1 LAVSAWCATRRAI
14 FFPKQSRKYNNPK
27 TLKIF
32 FMSFFFAYKRSL
44 GLAIAMLLALG
55 SRAQNVPQLSNT
67 SATGV
72 SSPITMP
79 SGLSS
84 TATPS
89 YIRTYVPQ
97 LPQTDAAQVGDGSL
111 PQEVRTSTVYK
122 DGFNRSIQA
131 VQHYANATGTNL
143 HLVQPIDT
151 RQLPEG
157 YSFLPYPAAGWSY
170 DYQMFT
176 AQHNY
181 NNNAF
186 ANEAYTSYGIT
197 RNISD
202 ANQRAVKTL
211 APGKSQAG
219 QDRGITRKLVTN
231 AAGEVRIW
239 TVSSGN
245 MPVSSAYYAAGS
257 LMGELVTDAEGAET
271 LTYTTKEGR
280 LVYSRTY
287 LKDQVSGPNVTP
299 VYGITYYVYNDLG
312 QLYFILPP
320 KATDLVSGGTLTGPQ
335 VAALC
340 FQYVYDE
347 RGRKILQQMPGKAVE
362 EFVYDKRDR
371 LVLYQDGN
379 LRAQQ
384 QWTLTAYDAL
394 DRPLFSGLYY
404 TTNEPRAVLQGLLDD
419 GNSYPSIYL
428 VHYLKDYGMMKTYIS
443 STSVVNT
450 TLLQEYY
457 YDDYEKN
464 DPNSTYW
471 NVQQSALN
479 FTEALQNVP
488 GVEMPERKGSVHGL
502 PTGSR
507 VKMLTAAGAD
517 NNKTGIWR
525 MTLNWYDTKGRMVYN
540 RSMDMLAYDPLN
552 TIIHSHLSV
561 TQYDFLNR
569 VQVTKHL
576 MDNEQSTDGTLLHT
590 ELTRNLYDPIT
601 GRLTGTRRKTD
612 GSAWAVQSSYTYD
625 ELGRTGRQVL
635 GNYGEVR
642 DYSYNI
648 RGQLTGINGIYAE
661 TGNRQGESRSFGE
674 SLKYDYGFSG
684 YRYDGKIA
692 GMVWRG
698 AGVAQAQAYGYSYDK
713 AGRLTNAEYRR
724 YEPPIGAS
732 PAGWY
737 KTSADYTVS
746 NLTYDLG
753 GNLMSMDQKGVKP
766 GVGIVDMDKL
776 SYSYQDNEQSN
787 KLSKV
792 TDNTT
797 FPDLGDFNNTN
808 GSNADYSYD
817 ANGHLIADDNK
828 GISYVTYTHFNKP
841 AVVTL
846 TGGKSIHYSY
856 DAAGTKV
863 QELIKESG
871 QPDVRTDY
879 IGNYVYKG
887 DQLQYA
893 LTAEG
898 RSIYNKDSVKFK
910 EEYFV
915 KDHLGNVRSVVDV
928 ETLPIQNYL
937 ATFEVASANLEGL
950 FFGNL
955 EEVRDDRPG
964 GGPGNFMAG
973 ALNGTDSSRR
983 IGASMLMRVMAGDK
997 VEMNVNNYYEA
1008 YRSDEDSPVTP
1019 EDMLGAVIST
1029 LTRGTGSLPGESHN
1043 TKLVGDAFT
1052 TGNYAEFG
1060 NLLDNVTQSDR
1071 PRAYLNYLFF
1081 DENMNFVPALSG
1093 AFQANGHGSWQQIGT
1108 LSPMEITANGY
1119 LAVYL
1124 SNSTQIAGP
1133 TENSTVYFD
1142 QVVLRFTRGRLK
1154 EEQHYY
1160 PHGLPMA
1167 AQGSTAM
1174 GYVANRHKY
1183 QGNEYKTELGLN
1195 WMDFHN
1201 RQYDP
1206 QIGRFLSV
1214 DPLADDGQ
1222 EEWSPYAAMGNNP
1235 AMMVDPLGLKSEMGT
1250 IAYPHVMAPLY
1261 DMGGKKNNNPG
1272 ANDAFTEWIA
1282 ETAGAVV
1289 VEGMRLRTL
1298 AHSYKEAFG
1307 LINKAAQKAQAARNN
1322 LAKGVSAEDAGLSLG
1337 ASIFTSRIHF
1347 VFESVTPEIYKHT
1360 VKALKEHPEWRI
1372 LTYNGGGKSSYAN
1385 RKAALRG
1392 LGKAGKGLSWDE
1404 FPYASTVEGGFGAQV
1419 FAAPVPEQIVQGIQL
1434 SVLYGRGENRME
1446 AGDKF
1451 LIFPVSNMRELQPA
1465 PMPIRREKPWQFPL
1479 LPGWI
1484 PSLFPKL
1491 IPIRQVAPIIP
1502 IIFSP
1507 EDNSS
1512 PFGDETSS

>member
-1 LAVSAWCATRRAI
+1 
-14 FFPKQSRKYNNPK
+14 
-27 TLKIF
+27 
-32 FMSFFFAYKRSL
+32 MSFFFAYKRSL
-44 GLAIAMLLALG
+44 GLAAALLLALG
-55 SRAQNVPQLSNT
+55 SRAQNVPQLGNT

-143 HLVQPIDT
+143 HLVQPVDT

-157 YSFLPYPAAGWSY
+157 YSFLPYAAAGTGY

-186 ANEAYTSYGIT
+186 AAEAYTSYGIT
-197 RNISD
+197 RNLSD

-231 AAGEVRIW
+231 SANEVKLW
-239 TVSSGN
+239 VLDGN
-245 MPVSSAYYAAGS
+245 ELPVNSTYYAAGS
-257 LMGELVTDAEGAET
+257 LQGELVTDAEGAET
-271 LTYTTKEGR
+271 LSYTTKEGR

-299 VYGITYYVYNDLG
+299 IYGITYYVYDDLG
-312 QLYFILPP
+312 RLCYTLPP
-320 KATDLVSGGTLTGPQ
+320 KATELVTTSVPTQ
-335 VAALC
+335 VLNNLC
-340 FQYVYDE
+340 FQYRYDA
-347 RGRKILQQMPGKAVE
+347 RGRKYEQQMPGKAVE
-362 EFVYDKRDR
+362 KFVYDLRDR
-371 LVLYQDGN
+371 MVMYQDGN
-379 LRAQQ
+379 LRQQ
-384 QWTLTAYDAL
+384 NSWSYTTYDAL
-394 DRPLFSGLYY
+394 DRPLFSGLFES
-404 TTNEPRAVLQGLLDD
+404 TGETWATLQTYFYD
-419 GNSYPSIYL
+419 GNSYPDIYL
-428 VHYLKDYGMMKTYIS
+428 IHYLKNYQAMGLYPS
-443 STSVVNT
+443 GPLAGT
-450 TLLQEYY
+450 TVLQEYY
-457 YDDYEKN
+457 YDGYSQADA
-464 DPNSTYW
+464 SGSYW
-471 NVQQSALN
+471 NDQQSQLS
-479 FTEALQNVP
+479 FTEALQNQP
-488 GVEMPERKGSVHGL
+488 GVETPQRNLNVHGML
-502 PTGSR
+502 TGSK
-507 VKMLTAAGAD
+507 VKIMPAAGAD
-517 NNKTGIWR
+517 PNQTGVWR
-525 MTLNWYDTKGRMVYN
+525 QNRSWYDSKGRPVF
-540 RSMDMLAYDPLN
+540 SLSYDLN
-552 TIIHSHLSV
+552 DNKDIIHAHYNG

-569 VQVTKHL
+569 IQISKHKVYNAL
-576 MDNEQSTDGTLLHT
+576 STDGATTHT
-590 ELTRNLYDPIT
+590 ELTRNMYDAIT

-612 GSAWAVQSSYTYD
+612 NSGWIIQSSYSYD

-698 AGVAQAQAYGYSYDK
+698 AGTAPAQAYGYSYDK

-724 YEPPIGAS
+724 LETAVV
-732 PAGWY
+732 PAAWS
-737 KTSADYTVS
+737 KLSADYTVS
-746 NLTYDLG
+746 NLTYDLA

-766 GVGIVDMDKL
+766 GVGIVDMDLLEYNYK
-776 SYSYQDNEQSN
+776 DNEQSN
-787 KLSKV
+787 RLDRVK
-792 TDNTT
+792 DNAAY
-797 FPDLGDFNNTN
+797 PYLGDFNDLNS
-808 GSNADYSYD
+808 GSTDYEYD
-817 ANGHLIADDNK
+817 ANGNLVKDYNK
-828 GISYVTYTHFNKP
+828 DIDHVSYTHFNKP
-841 AVVTL
+841 SVVAFNS
-846 TGGKSIHYSY
+846 GKTIHYSY
-856 DAAGTKV
+856 DATGAKV
-863 QELIKESG
+863 QELTKEPG
-871 QPDVRTDY
+871 VDEVFTDY
-879 IGNYVYKG
+879 VGNYIYRKNE
-887 DQLQYA
+887 LQYA

-898 RSIYNKDSVKFK
+898 RSIYNKDSIKFR

-955 EEVRDDRPG
+955 EEVRDDRPDG
-964 GGPGNFMAG
+964 EPGNVMAG
-973 ALNGTDSSRR
+973 ALNGVDSSRR

-997 VEMNVNNYYEA
+997 VEMNVNNYYES

-1029 LTRGTGSLPGESHN
+1029 LTRGTGGLPGESHN

-1052 TGNYAEFG
+1052 TDNYAEFG
-1060 NLLDNVTQSDR
+1060 NLLGNITQSDR

-1081 DENMNFVPALSG
+1081 DENMNFVPSMSG

-1108 LSPMEITANGY
+1108 ASPMEITANGY

-1124 SNSTQIAGP
+1124 SNGTQVAGP

-1142 QVVLRFTRGRLK
+1142 QAVLRFTRGRLK

-1195 WMDFHN
+1195 WMDFVN

-1214 DPLADDGQ
+1214 DPLADKEQ

-1235 AMMVDPLGLKSEMGT
+1235 AMMMDPLGLKANTET
-1250 IAYPHVMAPLY
+1250 PHY
-1261 DMGGKKNNNPG
+1261 DYTLEPIISMGGKKDYSPGSKDSDGSYDFIKEANEAAAERTEENRQMEVNETYAEAMGMVESASKADASNNDLATQASINT
-1272 ANDAFTEWIA
+1272 DAAAPDVVLPAATGVRITKGLGVLRGGGLLGLILQGISEVFVSGSAPEWASMPYKRAGTLTKDDIKEIAA
-1282 ETAGAVV
+1282 ETSVKRRGKATGSYTIRFENGQKYHGKGPIGRMLTSSMEKMAKYGTTVV
-1289 VEGMRLRTL
+1289 FLDWTPAPSNR
-1298 AHSYKEAFG
+1298 EAFKQEYRRMQTDRAMPSYPEG
-1307 LINKAAQKAQAARNN
+1307 YMNPINYN
-1322 LAKGVSAEDAGLSLG
+1322 LMQSPGKKYVQEDG
-1337 ASIFTSRIHF
+1337 
-1347 VFESVTPEIYKHT
+1347 Y
-1360 VKALKEHPEWRI
+1360 
-1372 LTYNGGGKSSYAN
+1372 
-1385 RKAALRG
+1385 
-1392 LGKAGKGLSWDE
+1392 
-1404 FPYASTVEGGFGAQV
+1404 
-1419 FAAPVPEQIVQGIQL
+1419 
-1434 SVLYGRGENRME
+1434 
-1446 AGDKF
+1446 
-1451 LIFPVSNMRELQPA
+1451 
-1465 PMPIRREKPWQFPL
+1465 
-1479 LPGWI
+1479 
-1484 PSLFPKL
+1484 
-1491 IPIRQVAPIIP
+1491 
-1502 IIFSP
+1502 
-1507 EDNSS
+1507 
-1512 PFGDETSS
+1512 

>member
-1 LAVSAWCATRRAI
+1 LAASGWYATRKAI
-14 FFPKQSRKYNNPK
+14 SFPKQSRKYNNPK

-44 GLAIAMLLALG
+44 GLAAALLLALG
-55 SRAQNVPQLSNT
+55 SRAQNVPQLDNT

-84 TATPS
+84 SATPS

-157 YSFLPYPAAGWSY
+157 YSFLPYAAAGTGY

-186 ANEAYTSYGIT
+186 AGEAYTSYGIT

-202 ANQRAVKTL
+202 ANQRAIKTL

-231 AAGEVRIW
+231 AANEVRIW
-239 TVSSGN
+239 TVNSSNALTSNGT
-245 MPVSSAYYAAGS
+245 YYSAGS

-271 LTYTTKEGR
+271 LNYTTKEGR
-280 LVYSRTY
+280 LVYSKTY

-312 QLYFILPP
+312 KLCFILPP
-320 KATDLVSGGTLTGPQ
+320 KATALAAGGTLTTTQ
-335 VAALC
+335 LNNLC
-340 FQYVYDE
+340 FQYIYDE
-347 RGRKILQQMPGKAVE
+347 RGRKVVQQMPGKGTE

-371 LVLYQDGN
+371 VVFYRDPNMTVPIGQYGKW
-379 LRAQQ
+379 AY
-384 QWTLTAYDAL
+384 TLYDAL
-394 DRPLFSGLYY
+394 DRVLMTGLYTGAEDRATMQAYFEDSNPY
-404 TTNEPRAVLQGLLDD
+404 TWSSILYYQKNYALMVA
-419 GNSYPSIYL
+419 YPENASGITPL
-428 VHYLKDYGMMKTYIS
+428 TYNFYDNY
-443 STSVVNT
+443 VNV
-450 TLLQEYY
+450 
-457 YDDYEKN
+457 DASN
-464 DPNSTYW
+464 TYW
-471 NVQQSALN
+471 NANQSNLN
-479 FTEALQNVP
+479 FNEVLQNQP
-488 GVEMPERKGSVHGL
+488 GVETPQRSLNVHGL
-502 PTGSR
+502 LTGSR
-507 VKMLTAAGAD
+507 VKIMAAPGAD
-517 NNKTGIWR
+517 TLQTGTWR
-525 MTLNWYDTKGRMVYN
+525 LGMNWYDYKARPVFSTSYDLIR
-540 RSMDMLAYDPLN
+540 YDPYN
-552 TIIHSHLSV
+552 SIIHVHLMG

-569 VQVTKHL
+569 VQVTKHW
-576 MDNEQSTDGTLLHT
+576 MDNEQSTDGTKIHT
-590 ELTRNLYDPIT
+590 ELTRNMYDAIT

-612 GSAWAVQSSYTYD
+612 NSGWIIQSSYTYD

-753 GNLMSMDQKGVKP
+753 GNLLSMDQKSVKP
-766 GVGIVDMDKL
+766 GSGIVDMDLLEYNYK
-776 SYSYQDNEQSN
+776 DNEQSN
-787 KLSKV
+787 RLDRVK
-792 TDNTT
+792 DNAAY
-797 FPDLGDFNNTN
+797 PNLGDFNDLNS
-808 GSNADYSYD
+808 GSTDYEYD
-817 ANGHLIADDNK
+817 ANGNLIKDYNK
-828 GISYVTYTHFNKP
+828 DIDHVSYTHFNKP
-841 AVVTL
+841 SVVTFNS
-846 TGGKSIHYSY
+846 GKTIHYSY
-856 DAAGTKV
+856 DAAGNKV
-863 QELIKESG
+863 QELTKEPG
-871 QPDVRTDY
+871 VDEVFTDY
-879 IGNYVYKG
+879 IGNYIYRKNE
-887 DQLQYA
+887 LQYA

-973 ALNGTDSSRR
+973 ALNGIDSSRR

-997 VEMNVNNYYEA
+997 VEMNVNNYYES

-1029 LTRGTGSLPGESHN
+1029 LTRGTGGLPGESHN
-1043 TKLVGDAFT
+1043 NKLVGDAFT
-1052 TGNYAEFG
+1052 TDNYAEFG
-1060 NLLDNVTQSDR
+1060 NLLGNITQSDR

-1108 LSPMEITANGY
+1108 TSPMEITANGY

-1142 QVVLRFTRGRLK
+1142 QAVLRFTRGRLK

-1167 AQGSTAM
+1167 AQGSTAVD
-1174 GYVANRHKY
+1174 YLVNRHKY
-1183 QGNEYKTELGLN
+1183 QSNEYKTELGLN
-1195 WMDFHN
+1195 WMDFQN

-1235 AMMVDPLGLKSEMGT
+1235 AMMVDPLGLKFDMKALDNSSN
-1250 IAYPHVMAPLY
+1250 ASPVY
-1261 DMGGKKNNNPG
+1261 DMGGRKDNRPG
-1272 ANDAFTEWIA
+1272 ATVGFEAWLAASIA
-1282 ETAGAVV
+1282 EALQMKNERDAKQLL
-1289 VEGMRLRTL
+1289 GMLRIPKMGIGMVL
-1298 AHSYKEAFG
+1298 
-1307 LINKAAQKAQAARNN
+1307 LN
-1322 LAKGVSAEDAGLSLG
+1322 DM
-1337 ASIFTSRIHF
+1337 
-1347 VFESVTPEIYKHT
+1347 
-1360 VKALKEHPEWRI
+1360 
-1372 LTYNGGGKSSYAN
+1372 TYNYAGQGAGGGKTAEIPTAEKGGFIDKYN
-1385 RKAALRG
+1385 DFYRFMM
-1392 LGKAGKGLSWDE
+1392 GKAITERNEVSAFQVIDKQGKIRYWVAPWAENSEDYSYNDISQLPEEYIIDAQYHTHQIASGPTYSDAITSQSLGLPVFVINNAGEVWKVDYSAKVTIPLIYDYKE
-1404 FPYASTVEGGFGAQV
+1404 VPLGFQNPYA
-1419 FAAPVPEQIVQGIQL
+1419 P
-1434 SVLYGRGENRME
+1434 YG
-1446 AGDKF
+1446 
-1451 LIFPVSNMRELQPA
+1451 
-1465 PMPIRREKPWQFPL
+1465 EKVY
-1479 LPGWI
+1479 
-1484 PSLFPKL
+1484 PK
-1491 IPIRQVAPIIP
+1491 
-1502 IIFSP
+1502 
-1507 EDNSS
+1507 E
-1512 PFGDETSS
+1512 